1 MGVPAPRYGEAPK
14 PAFAPN
20 VWPHGVVCIPM
31 RPIARGIARPVCR
44 VQSVT
49 AISAATQLTMRKP
62 APAPIP
68 QSRLG
73 RIARLGLAA
82 GELAAGA
89 AAEGLRR
96 FARGEAGDLGS
107 ALFSAPNARR
117 LAARL
122 GRLRGAAMK
131 IGQLVS
137 LQGEDVLPPEFAQAL
152 AVLRAQATPMP
163 PQQLRG
169 VLGREYGKHWE
180 RRFATFD
187 YEPVAA
193 ASIGQVHRATT
204 PDGRDL
210 ALKIQYPGVA
220 RSITSDIDNVAALLR
235 LFNLLPLDLDIAG
248 IAAEAKRQ
256 LAQEADYVSEAR
268 FLESFS
274 GLVADEPALLVPRVH
289 WDLTTPRVM
298 AMDFVEGEPLDV
310 LDDAPQARRDAV
322 GTLLE
327 RLLFRELFEFRV
339 MQTDPNFANYLYQPR
354 SGRVALLDFGATQRF
369 DAASVGRYTRIT
381 RGVINGDRNAV
392 AREAIRI
399 GYAAADD
406 SPERIQAVVD
416 VIFLV
421 CEPLRH
427 QGRYDFSRSDLSS
440 RVRALGFD
448 LAFRRGLLRPPPPET
463 IFLHRKLVGSF
474 LLLARIGARIDARAL
489 VLPFLSTR

>member
-1 MGVPAPRYGEAPK
+1 M
-14 PAFAPN
+14 
-20 VWPHGVVCIPM
+20 
-31 RPIARGIARPVCR
+31 
-44 VQSVT
+44 
-49 AISAATQLTMRKP
+49 MRKP
-62 APAPIP
+62 SPAPVP

-73 RIARLGLAA
+73 RIARIGFAA
-82 GELAAGA
+82 GELAVGA

-96 FARGEAGDLGS
+96 FAHGEPGDLSS
-107 ALFSAPNARR
+107 ALFSGSNARR

-169 VLGREYGKHWE
+169 VLGREYGKGWE
-180 RRFATFD
+180 RRFASFD
-187 YEPVAA
+187 FEPVAA

-220 RSITSDIDNVAALLR
+220 RSIASDIDNVAALLR
-235 LFNLLPLDLDIAG
+235 LFNFLPLDLDVSG

-268 FLESFS
+268 FLERYAR
-274 GLVADEPALLVPRVH
+274 LVAEEPALIVPKVH
-289 WDLTTPRVM
+289 WDLTTTRVM
-298 AMDFVEGEPLDV
+298 AMDFVEGAPLEV
-310 LDDAPQARRDAV
+310 LDDAPQARRDIV
-322 GTLLE
+322 GSLLE

-339 MQTDPNFANYLYQPR
+339 MQTDPNFANYLYQPV

-369 DAASVGRYTRIT
+369 SAAFAAHYARIT
-381 RGVINGDRNAV
+381 RGVIDGDRDAV
-392 AREAIRI
+392 AREAVQI

-406 SPERIQAVVD
+406 SLERIQAVVD

-427 QGRYDFSRSDLSS
+427 LGRYDFPKSDLPS
-440 RVRALGFD
+440 RVRALGLD

-474 LLLARIGARIDARAL
+474 LLLARIGAHVDARAL
-489 VLPFLSTR
+489 VLPFLPAA